1 MFKGL
6 TIDTISTAP
15 AHIYAFDQSLIYN
28 SISGGDAVHELFSN
42 LAATTVSANEIRIAA
57 GALSIQGH
65 FAYVAYGTTEKFTI
79 ENGQAGYN
87 RKDLLCAKFERVSSI
102 DSMSL
107 VTIKGTPST
116 GTPNRPTYTAQDLT
130 QGGTVRLFPLYEV
143 LLTGLT
149 ITSVTALFTPLKS
162 LKGTLN
168 GLLATVDANNYVLQ
182 TTNNK
187 QRMTRAW
194 SQSCT
199 FAYSSSTGTYFQQIS
214 ITLPS
219 TFTATKNI
227 DFHVSAPSS
236 GIYDCS
242 PVLYNTTTR
251 VAIFN
256 VFTFAN
262 VGTQTIGF
270 NLAIEGLV

>member
-6 TIDTISTAP
+6 TIDTIPTAS
-15 AHIYAFDQSLIYN
+15 AHIYAYDQSLIYD
-28 SISGGDAVHELFSN
+28 SMTGGDAVHVLFSN
-42 LAATTVSANEIRIAA
+42 LSATTVSANEVRIAA
-57 GALSIQGH
+57 GVLSIQGH
-65 FAYVAYGTTEKFTI
+65 FAYVAYGTTESFAI
-79 ENGQAGYN
+79 ENGQTGYN
-87 RKDLLCAKFERVSSI
+87 RKDLLCAKFERASGI
-102 DSMSL
+102 DSFSL
-107 VTIKGTPST
+107 VTVKGTATT
-116 GTPNRPTYTAQDLT
+116 GTATRPTYIAQDLT

-143 LLTGLT
+143 LLTGLS

-162 LKGTLN
+162 LKGTLD
-168 GLLATVDANNYVLQ
+168 GLLATVGTDNYVLQ

-187 QRMTRAW
+187 QRMTRSW

-199 FAYSSSTGTYFQQIS
+199 FAYSSSTGTYFQQVS
-214 ITLPS
+214 ITLPP

-227 DFHVSAPSS
+227 DFHVSAISP
-236 GIYDCS
+236 GIYGCS
-242 PVLYNTTTR
+242 PALYTTTTR

-262 VGTQTIGF
+262 VGTQTITF